1 MLKGTGKL
9 NHIEGE
15 AISPHNHFQIWNDDS
30 QIITWL

>member
-15 AISPHNHFQIWNDDS
+15 AISPHKTLNGWNY
-30 QIITWL
+30 L